1 MAKEPLFNRVFG
13 QAGGGF
19 EGLLSNPAFMIG
31 TGLLGN
37 QGNQWGGALQGL
49 AAAQGYKLSE
59 SKLRKDE
66 EKEARLAELQDMQ
79 MRAAKQAEERQQYTQ
94 ALLSAGSSQNPA
106 LLQDPTFQAQLRQKA
121 AAYGDPQ
128 ALEQGGLLAP
138 LPTSTELPADA
149 RLYEWAK
156 GHPERE
162 AFIQRNG
169 QTQLPANIQEW
180 QQYQAMSPDQ
190 QAAYLNMKRSG
201 YGYDVGGVPQY
212 RGAGGDVTPL
222 ATPEQVAANRGQ
234 QSAAQA
240 AGTETGKADALAVI
254 DLPKIESSTT
264 YMAEKLREL
273 KSHPGKGYAV
283 GASSVAPIIPGTPA
297 AGFMSR
303 LNQIKGGQFLKAYEQ
318 LKGAG
323 TITEIEGLKAEQAI
337 ARMERAQSETDFDA
351 AVDDFEGVIM
361 RAAESA
367 RARAS
372 KATSIIPGSSP
383 AQGGKPAR
391 LVYDPVTGT
400 VK

>member
-1 MAKEPLFNRVFG
+1 MAQGL
-13 QAGGGF
+13 
-19 EGLLSNPAFMIG
+19 EGLLGNPLFMMG

-37 QGNQWGGALQGL
+37 QNNQWGGLLQGL

-59 SKLRKDE
+59 SRMKKDE
-66 EKEARLAELQDMQ
+66 EKEARLKELQDMQ

-94 ALLSAGSSQNPA
+94 ALLAAGSSQNPG

-121 AAYGDPQ
+121 AAYGDPA

-149 RLYEWAK
+149 RLWEWAK
-156 GHPERE
+156 GRPDRE

-180 QQYQAMSPDQ
+180 QQYQAMTPEQ
-190 QAAYLNMKRSG
+190 QAAYINMKRAG
-201 YGYDVGGVPQY
+201 NMFDVGGVPTY
-212 RGAGGDVTPL
+212 RGAGGEVVPL

-254 DLPKIESSTT
+254 DLPKIESSSA
-264 YMAEKLREL
+264 YMGNLLDEL

-283 GASSVAPIIPGTPA
+283 GASSVAPILPGTPA

-303 LNQIKGGQFLKAYEQ
+303 LSQIKGGQFLKAYEQ

-337 ARMERAQSETDFDA
+337 ARMERAQSEPDFDA
-351 AVDDFEGVIM
+351 AVDDFKGVIT
-361 RAAESA
+361 RAAEAA

-372 KATSIIPGSSP
+372 RATTIVPGSSP

-391 LVYDPVTGT
+391 LVYDPATGT

>member
-1 MAKEPLFNRVFG
+1 MA
-13 QAGGGF
+13 
-19 EGLLSNPAFMIG
+19 GLLSGIG
-31 TGLLGN
+31 SKVGGLLGDPN
-37 QGNQWGGALQGL
+37 LKDAFWLTLASGANPQRASQLKEDRRL
-49 AAAQGYKLSE
+49 A
-59 SKLRKDE
+59 DE
-66 EKEARLAELQDMQ
+66 EARMEEYRQLQMAEAR
-79 MRAAKQAEERQQYTQ
+79 RQAEEAQKKQAQDIIARTTLQHFSENPNAIAFGGPQGNPQTQ
-94 ALLSAGSSQNPA
+94 LAGLLSRGVDPTAAGGLISAGSGA
-106 LLQDPTFQAQLRQKA
+106 
-121 AAYGDPQ
+121 
-128 ALEQGGLLAP
+128 
-138 LPTSTELPADA
+138 ELPADA
-149 RLYEWAK
+149 RLWEWAK
-156 GHPERE
+156 GRPDRE

-180 QQYQAMSPDQ
+180 QQYQGMTPEQ

-212 RGAGGDVTPL
+212 RGAGGDVIPL

-254 DLPKIESSTT
+254 DLPKIESSSA
-264 YMAEKLREL
+264 YMGNLLDEL

-283 GASSVAPIIPGTPA
+283 GASSVAPILPGTPA

-303 LNQIKGGQFLKAYEQ
+303 LSQIKGGQFLKAYEQ

-337 ARMERAQSETDFDA
+337 ARMERAQSEPDFDA
-351 AVDDFEGVIM
+351 AVDDFKGVIT

-372 KATSIIPGSSP
+372 RATTIVPGSSP

-391 LVYDPVTGT
+391 LVYDPATGT

>member
-1 MAKEPLFNRVFG
+1 MPTVFEQIFGNG
-13 QAGGGF
+13 QGGAQGLLGNPAF
-19 EGLLSNPAFMIG
+19 MVGSGLLSN
-31 TGLLGN
+31 
-37 QGNQWGGALQGL
+37 QGNPWGGALQGL

-59 SKLRKDE
+59 ARMKKDE
-66 EKEARLAELQDMQ
+66 EKEARLKELQDMQ
-79 MRAAKQAEERQQYTQ
+79 MRAAKQAEGRQQYTQ
-94 ALLSAGSSQNPA
+94 ALLAAGSSQNPG

-121 AAYGDPQ
+121 AAYGDPA

-149 RLYEWAK
+149 RLFEWAK
-156 GHPERE
+156 GNPERM
-162 AFIQRNG
+162 AFVQRSN
-169 QTQLPANIQEW
+169 QAQVPANIQEW
-180 QQYQAMSPDQ
+180 QQYQGMTPEQ

-254 DLPKIESSTT
+254 DLPKIESSSA
-264 YMAEKLREL
+264 YMGNLLDEL
-273 KSHPGKGYAV
+273 KAHPGKSYAV
-283 GASSVAPIIPGTPA
+283 GASSIAPIIPGTPA

-303 LNQIKGGQFLKAYEQ
+303 LSQIKGGQFLKAYEQ

-337 ARMERAQSETDFDA
+337 ARMERAQSEPDFDA
-351 AVDDFEGVIM
+351 AVDDFKGVIM

-367 RARAS
+367 RARA
-372 KATSIIPGSSP
+372 KGVTSIVPGSSQ

>member
-1 MAKEPLFNRVFG
+1 MATVFEQIFGNG
-13 QAGGGF
+13 QGGAQGLLGNPAF
-19 EGLLSNPAFMIG
+19 MVGSGLLSN
-31 TGLLGN
+31 
-37 QGNQWGGALQGL
+37 QGNPWGGALQGL

-59 SKLRKDE
+59 ARMKKDE
-66 EKEARLAELQDMQ
+66 EKEARLKELQDMQ

-94 ALLSAGSSQNPA
+94 ALLAAGSSQNPG

-149 RLYEWAK
+149 RLFEWAK
-156 GHPERE
+156 GNPERM
-162 AFIQRNG
+162 AFVQRSN
-169 QTQLPANIQEW
+169 QAQVPANIQEW
-180 QQYQAMSPDQ
+180 QQYQGMTPEQ

-212 RGAGGDVTPL
+212 RGAGGEVTPL

-254 DLPKIESSTT
+254 DLPKIESSSA
-264 YMAEKLREL
+264 YMGNLLDEL

-283 GASSVAPIIPGTPA
+283 GASSVAPILPGTPA

-303 LNQIKGGQFLKAYEQ
+303 LSQIKGGQFLKAYEQ

-337 ARMERAQSETDFDA
+337 ARMERAQSEPDFDA
-351 AVDDFEGVIM
+351 AVDDFKGVIM

-367 RARAS
+367 RARA
-372 KATSIIPGSSP
+372 KGVTSIVPGSSQ

>member
-1 MAKEPLFNRVFG
+1 MA
-13 QAGGGF
+13 
-19 EGLLSNPAFMIG
+19 GLLSSLG
-31 TGLLGN
+31 QKLGGLLGSPEMEKAL
-37 QGNQWGGALQGL
+37 WLTAASGGDPKRAAYIREQKAIDEEAEQQRIFREMQMQQTELALQR
-49 AAAQGYKLSE
+49 QQ
-59 SKLRKDE
+59 E
-66 EKEARLAELQDMQ
+66 EEARRRIGNVTMQHYAENPNAIAFGGPGATYQQQLAG
-79 MRAAKQAEERQQYTQ
+79 
-94 ALLSAGSSQNPA
+94 LLSRGV
-106 LLQDPTFQAQLRQKA
+106 
-121 AAYGDPQ
+121 DPQ
-128 ALEQGGLLAP
+128 IATGLIGQ
-138 LPTSTELPADA
+138 STELPADA

-156 GHPERE
+156 GDPARM
-162 AFIQRNG
+162 AFVQRSN
-169 QTQLPANIQEW
+169 QAQVPANIQEW
-180 QQYQAMSPDQ
+180 QQYQAMTPEQ
-190 QAAYLNMKRSG
+190 QAAYINMKRAG
-201 YGYDVGGVPQY
+201 NMFDVGGVPQY
-212 RGAGGDVTPL
+212 RGAGGEVTTL

-254 DLPKIESSTT
+254 DLPKIESSTN

-337 ARMERAQSETDFDA
+337 ARMERAQSEPDFDA

-367 RARAS
+367 RARA
-372 KATSIIPGSSP
+372 KGVTSIVPGSSQ

>member
-1 MAKEPLFNRVFG
+1 MA
-13 QAGGGF
+13 
-19 EGLLSNPAFMIG
+19 GLLSGGMKG
-31 TGLLGN
+31 LGGLLGAI
-37 QGNQWGGALQGL
+37 GGVANRINTSPEWQDLALNRRTGDPM
-49 AAAQGYKLSE
+49 AAEKMRT
-59 SKLRKDE
+59 LRAE
-66 EKEARLAELQDMQ
+66 EERRNREAEIREQQLQMQ
-79 MRAAKQAEERQQYTQ
+79 MEQQRLQQERQQYTQ
-94 ALLSAGSSQNPA
+94 ALLTAGSSQNPA
-106 LLQDPTFQAQLRQKA
+106 LLQDPAFQSQLRMKA
-121 AAYGDPQ
+121 AAYGDPA
-128 ALEQGGLLAP
+128 ALEQGGLLSP

-149 RLYEWAK
+149 RLFEWAK
-156 GHPERE
+156 GNPERM
-162 AFIQRNG
+162 AFVQRSN
-169 QTQLPANIQEW
+169 QAQVPANIQEW
-180 QQYQAMSPDQ
+180 QQYQAMTPEQ
-190 QAAYLNMKRSG
+190 QAAYINMKRAG
-201 YGYDVGGVPQY
+201 NMFDVGGVPQY
-212 RGAGGDVTPL
+212 RGAGGEVTTL

-337 ARMERAQSETDFDA
+337 ARMERAQSEPDFDA

-367 RARAS
+367 RARA
-372 KATSIIPGSSP
+372 KGVTSIVPGSSQ